1 RGGEGI
7 VAALPAH
14 DLALAAAVLEAVA
27 PFAGALRVRLVPSV
41 GGPIIAR
48 FVQELLPTAELLGPI
63 ADERSFAT
71 LAGTADVVVAV
82 DPADPFERRA
92 LVAAGVGTAAVTTA
106 GGPTEVVLG
115 GATLAANLGS
125 DQLRDAV
132 ERALE
137 QAADR
142 RERARQIEQTCG
154 EHATD
159 ARLRTL
165 P

>member
-1 RGGEGI
+1 M
-7 VAALPAH
+7 
-14 DLALAAAVLEAVA
+14 
-27 PFAGALRVRLVPSV
+27 
-41 GGPIIAR
+41 
-48 FVQELLPTAELLGPI
+48 
-63 ADERSFAT
+63 
-71 LAGTADVVVAV
+71 
-82 DPADPFERRA
+82 
-92 LVAAGVGTAAVTTA
+92 AAGVGTAAVTTA

-142 RERARQIEQTCG
+142 RERARQIEETCG
-154 EHATD
+154 EHATA

-165 P
+165 LAQLSAGRVAA